1 MTRARNVAVDIT
13 ATVIAV
19 LVALMAAA
27 GGLDNGTLGDGR
39 LLVSL
44 AITVPA
50 IVVLWWRRRYP
61 VGVAIALLVPAAL
74 TDMAGGAAL
83 IAVFGV
89 AVHRPLRT
97 ALWVALLHVLAPVP
111 LSIRYPDPDLQVLGA
126 NTLALTIIAGAIA
139 WGTAVRARRELIA
152 SLRERA
158 ARAEA
163 EARQRAEL
171 VRGLE
176 RERIARE
183 MHDVLAHRIS
193 LISLHAGALE
203 IRDDL
208 SREQV
213 ADAGATIRTSAHQAM
228 EELREILGV
237 LRASDREELRPR
249 QGLADLG
256 ELVAEAEKA
265 GTTVQL
271 EHRLD
276 GGLPAAVDRT
286 AFRLVQ
292 EGLTNARKHAP
303 GVAVRV
309 LLERGDEVHVR
320 VSNRLPDGPAAPAL
334 PGTRSGL
341 EGLAERVA
349 LAGGRFEHGVRR
361 SDQGVTTFTLEAWL
375 PCKG

>member
-1 MTRARNVAVDIT
+1 MSGRNLVVDVTSTI
-13 ATVIAV
+13 IGGV
-19 LVALMAAA
+19 LALMVVAA
-27 GGLDNGTLGDGR
+27 GVSAGTLSDGR
-39 LLVSL
+39 LVVSL
-44 AITVPA
+44 GVTTAA
-50 IVVLWWRRRYP
+50 VVGMWWRRRWP
-61 VGVAIALLVPAAL
+61 VGVAVAMLAPAAL
-74 TDMAGGAAL
+74 TDMVGGVVL
-83 IAVFGV
+83 IVLFGV
-89 AVHRPLRT
+89 AIRRPLRT
-97 ALWVALLHVLAPVP
+97 VLWLALAHVVVAIPFTIL
-111 LSIRYPDPDLQVLGA
+111 YPDPDLQVVGSA
-126 NTLALTIIAGAIA
+126 TVGLAMFAVVIA
-139 WGTAVRARRELIA
+139 WGSAIRARRELIA

-158 ARAEA
+158 VRAES

-171 VRGLE
+171 LRGLE

-203 IRDDL
+203 IRRDL

-213 ADAGATIRTSAHQAM
+213 ADAGKTIRASAHQAM

-249 QGLADLG
+249 QGLVDLE
-256 ELVAEAEKA
+256 ELVEEARSA
-265 GTTVQL
+265 GTTVHL
-271 EHRLD
+271 ENRLED
-276 GGLPAAVDRT
+276 PSTLSAAVDRT

-303 GVAVRV
+303 GTAVSV
-309 LLERGDEVHVR
+309 LIDQRDALHVR
-320 VSNRLPDGPAAPAL
+320 ISNPLPARPVAPVL

-361 SDQGVTTFTLEAWL
+361 DDGHRPCFTLEAWL
-375 PCKG
+375 P

>member
-1 MTRARNVAVDIT
+1 MRVVRNIAVDVT
-13 ATVIAV
+13 SSVIAL
-19 LVALMAAA
+19 LVALMAVAA
-27 GGLDNGTLGDGR
+27 GLDGGYLGDER
-39 LLVSL
+39 LFVSLLV
-44 AITVPA
+44 TVPA
-50 IVVLWWRRRYP
+50 VVALWFRRRWP
-61 VGVAIALLVPAAL
+61 VGVALALLAPVAI
-74 TDMAGGAAL
+74 TDLAGGAAL
-83 IAVFGV
+83 VAVFGV

-97 ALWVALLHVLAPVP
+97 ALWVGLLHLVAGIPF
-111 LSIRYPDPDLQVLGA
+111 SIRYPDPDLQAVGT
-126 NTLALTIIAGAIA
+126 NTLALLLLAIVIG

-158 ARAEA
+158 ARAED
-163 EARQRAEL
+163 EARQRAEML
-171 VRGLE
+171 RGLE

-213 ADAGATIRTSAHQAM
+213 ADAGSTIRASAHQAM

-237 LRASDREELRPR
+237 LRASDRDELRPR
-249 QGLADLG
+249 QGLADLDELIG
-256 ELVAEAEKA
+256 EARKA
-265 GTTVQL
+265 GMTVHL
-271 EHRLD
+271 EHHLD
-276 GGLPAAVDRT
+276 GELPAAVDRT

-303 GVAVRV
+303 GAAVAV
-309 LLERGDEVHVR
+309 LLEGGDEVRVR
-320 VSNRLPDGPAAPAL
+320 VSNPLPARPVAPAL

-349 LAGGRFEHGVRR
+349 LAGGRFAHGIRG
-361 SDQGVTTFTLEAWL
+361 DGTFTLEAWL
-375 PCKG
+375 PWAK

>member
-1 MTRARNVAVDIT
+1 MRSRARDLAVDIT
-13 ATVIAV
+13 STVISV
-19 LVALMAAA
+19 LVALMAAV
-27 GGLDNGTLGDGR
+27 GGLDSGLLSDER

-44 AITVPA
+44 VVTVPA
-50 IVVLWWRRRYP
+50 IVALWWRRRYP
-61 VGVAIALLVPAAL
+61 VGVALALLAPVAV
-74 TDMAGGAAL
+74 TDMAGGAVAV
-83 IAVFGV
+83 AVFGV

-97 ALWVALLHVLAPVP
+97 ALWVGALHVLAPIP
-111 LSIRYPDPDLQVLGA
+111 LSIRYPDPDLRIIGA
-126 NTLALTIIAGAIA
+126 NTLGITVLAIAIA
-139 WGTAVRARRELIA
+139 WGAAVRARRELIA
-152 SLRERA
+152 TLRERA
-158 ARAEA
+158 VRAEA
-163 EARQRAEL
+163 EARQRGEL
-171 VRGLE
+171 LRGLE

-203 IRDDL
+203 IRRDL

-213 ADAGATIRTSAHQAM
+213 ADAGATIRASAHQAM

-237 LRASDREELRPR
+237 LRTSDREELRPR

-256 ELVAEAEKA
+256 ELVEEARKA
-265 GTTVQL
+265 GMTVHL
-271 EHRLD
+271 DHRLD
-276 GGLPAAVDRT
+276 GDLPAAVDRT

-303 GVAVRV
+303 GVAVSV

-320 VSNRLPDGPAAPAL
+320 VSNPLPARPAPPSL

-341 EGLAERVA
+341 EGLAERVG

-361 SDQGVTTFTLEAWL
+361 GDGGAAFTVEAWI
-375 PCKG
+375 PCGR